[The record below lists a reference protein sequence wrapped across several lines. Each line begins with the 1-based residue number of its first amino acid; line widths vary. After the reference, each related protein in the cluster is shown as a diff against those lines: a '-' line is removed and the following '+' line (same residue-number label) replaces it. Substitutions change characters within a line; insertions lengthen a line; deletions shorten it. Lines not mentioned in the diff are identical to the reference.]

1 MQKISSNDAVQTAQ
15 VVRPLSEIN
24 ERECLARLAGEVP
37 AGGRIVEIGCL
48 YGGTT
53 GVLALANPQAE
64 VAALDNFSWH
74 PPDDIP
80 TSAELVRQNMKL
92 IGAENVHVVEGD
104 SQEIGKFWNE
114 PIDLLWVD
122 GGHTFEIA
130 YADLCN
136 FGPHAQVIA
145 VHDYH
150 NNYWAGVKKAVT
162 QFLEEH
168 KEFELVEVVHWV
180 AVLRRKH
187 A

>member
-1 MQKISSNDAVQTAQ
+1 MQQPISEILAVQNAQ
-15 VVRPLSEIN
+15 GIRPLSEIN
-24 ERECLARLAGEVP
+24 ERECLARLASAVP
-37 AGGRIVEIGCL
+37 AGGTIMEIGCL

-53 GVLALANPQAE
+53 GVLALANPQAQ
-64 VAALDNFSWH
+64 VMAVDNFSWH

-80 TSAELVRQNMKL
+80 TSAALVRENMKL
-92 IGAENVHVVEGD
+92 IGAGNVDVIEGD
-104 SQEIGKFWNE
+104 SCVLGKFWHG

-130 YADLCN
+130 YADLSN

-150 NNYWAGVKKAVT
+150 NGYWAGVKQAVT
-162 QFLEEH
+162 KFLEEH
-168 KEFELVEVVHWV
+168 AEFKLVEVVHWV
-180 AVLRRKH
+180 AVLRRK